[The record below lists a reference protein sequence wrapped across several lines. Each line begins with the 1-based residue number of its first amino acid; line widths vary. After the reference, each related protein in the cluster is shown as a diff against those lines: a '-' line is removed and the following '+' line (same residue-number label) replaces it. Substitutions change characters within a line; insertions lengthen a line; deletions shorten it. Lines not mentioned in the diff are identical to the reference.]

1 MAQNHIIVGV
11 HISNRT
17 ELAVE
22 VQQILTKMGCSIKT
36 RLGMHDV
43 GENYCSPNGLV
54 LLEIVG
60 EPSDAETLIGEL
72 NKIQGVEAQS
82 MLFGHA

>member
-22 VQQILTKMGCSIKT
+22 VQKILTEMGCSIKT

-43 GENYCSPNGLV
+43 DENYCSPNGLV

-60 EPSDAETLIGEL
+60 QPSDAESLVEKL
-72 NKIQGVEAQS
+72 NTISGVEAQS